1 MDRKVIRFRA
11 SRRLLRYLLG
21 YSFCRTRYVHHWA
34 CCDSASAGLC
44 GTTYEVM
51 FSPSLVRDS
60 FDENPC
66 SRNGEEPKSF
76 KGVSGTLVFEMLI
89 SAPYKLDRQLCR
101 SRRVACHMP
110 AARFCG
116 FTMAKICRIRASR
129 RSLERPSN
137 QGNQSP
143 SGPNP
148 SNKRMIP
155 KL

>member
-11 SRRLLRYLLG
+11 SRRLLRYLLA
-21 YSFCRTRYVHHWA
+21 YSFCRTRYAHHWA
-34 CCDSASAGLC
+34 CRDSASAGLC

-51 FSPSLVRDS
+51 FSPSLERDS

-110 AARFCG
+110 AARFPQN
-116 FTMAKICRIRASR
+116 FAALQWP
-129 RSLERPSN
+129 RSAESARVGEVLSAQVISAISLPVGRTH
-137 QGNQSP
+137 
-143 SGPNP
+143 
-148 SNKRMIP
+148 RM
-155 KL
+155 KE